1 MKSLEISQR
10 VIRSRKSNER
20 QKNSEKKNCKK
31 TNDDIQRH
39 YTKNEKKKKKKLK
52 TKKPHQ
58 IYNQKSPQNTEGDT
72 MCFSKVDLFH

>member
-1 MKSLEISQR
+1 MTDNKIAK
-10 VIRSRKSNER
+10 RKIANKQTMIYIDTT
-20 QKNSEKKNCKK
+20 QK
-31 TNDDIQRH
+31 T
-39 YTKNEKKKKKKLK
+39 KKKKLK

>member
-1 MKSLEISQR
+1 MTDNKIAK
-10 VIRSRKSNER
+10 RKIANK
-20 QKNSEKKNCKK
+20 QTMIYIDTKKK
-31 TNDDIQRH
+31 T
-39 YTKNEKKKKKKLK
+39 KKKKKKKLK

>member
-1 MKSLEISQR
+1 MTDNKIAK
-10 VIRSRKSNER
+10 RKIANKQTMIYIDTT
-20 QKNSEKKNCKK
+20 QKTKK
-31 TNDDIQRH
+31 R
-39 YTKNEKKKKKKLK
+39 KKKKLK